1 MQLNSTVDCSWIFCV
16 TCFVSQITSVAI
28 GDVLNRGK
36 VRYFM
41 INTFLNSPSSCWR
54 AVSFDDHFNGTFI

>member
-1 MQLNSTVDCSWIFCV
+1 MQLNSTVDFSWIFCV
-16 TCFVSQITSVAI
+16 ICFVSQITSVAI

-41 INTFLNSPSSCWR
+41 INTFLNSPSS
-54 AVSFDDHFNGTFI
+54 